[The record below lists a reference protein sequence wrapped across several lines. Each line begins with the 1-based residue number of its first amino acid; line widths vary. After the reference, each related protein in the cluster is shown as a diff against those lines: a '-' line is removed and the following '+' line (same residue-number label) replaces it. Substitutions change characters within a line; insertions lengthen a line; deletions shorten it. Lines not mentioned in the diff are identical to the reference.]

1 MSMGGLPAFL
11 MSRICERGAR
21 NFGRESKRRELYAA
35 AVLGFLV
42 VVLLLSAAV
51 VLNVWVPV
59 LVKLKSG
66 AFSRLGLILMWVAAT
81 VIAYAL
87 LVPGGRYRG
96 WSEEFK
102 SRHTLVRQ
110 KPAMIEVLAIGTVM
124 ALLILGIVLNW
135 LKDVVLT

>member
-1 MSMGGLPAFL
+1 MSIRGLPAFL

-21 NFGRESKRRELYAA
+21 NFGRESRRGELYAA
-35 AVLGFLV
+35 AVLGFLA

-51 VLNVWVPV
+51 VLNVWIPV
-59 LVKLKSG
+59 LVKLKST
-66 AFSRLGLILMWVAAT
+66 AFSRLGLILIWIAAT

-87 LVPGGRYRG
+87 LVPGGRYRR

-102 SRHTLVRQ
+102 SRHTFVRE
-110 KPAMIEVLAIGTVM
+110 KPAMIEALAISTVLALLVIGI
-124 ALLILGIVLNW
+124 ALNW